1 MLPHFVGYDL
11 FRYNGATQEKAYLE
25 KRKEGSVIKFVPP
38 DQVPEGAV
46 TGPADIGCDYYG
58 RHLLYFAGTSAF
70 SLCKAK
76 GKDGG
81 GYLVSCANS
90 SCLELKGLRETEVG
104 GEAIECILTV
114 LCE

>member
-1 MLPHFVGYDL
+1 M
-11 FRYNGATQEKAYLE
+11 
-25 KRKEGSVIKFVPP
+25 IKFVPP
-38 DQVPEGAV
+38 NQVPEGAV

-58 RHLLYFAGTSAF
+58 RHLLYFAGSSAF

-81 GYLVSCANS
+81 GYLVSYTNS
-90 SCLELKGLRETEVG
+90 SFLELEGLREAEMG

-114 LCE
+114 PCEYVVGQGPDEAL